1 MKRHHNK
8 AKVLHVA
15 FEVGLMTFGQEVLR
29 SFMVFFRNNC
39 FGFHTEP
46 WRGITKRGYVGEPLR
61 FEWNVRNV
69 DVALFH
75 K

>member
-29 SFMVFFRNNC
+29 SFMVF
-39 FGFHTEP
+39 EP
-46 WRGITKRGYVGEPLR
+46 WCGITKSGYVGEPLR

>member
-1 MKRHHNK
+1 M
-8 AKVLHVA
+8 
-15 FEVGLMTFGQEVLR
+15 
-29 SFMVFFRNNC
+29 
-39 FGFHTEP
+39 HTKP
-46 WRGITKRGYVGEPLR
+46 WRGITKSGYVGEPLR

>member
-1 MKRHHNK
+1 
-8 AKVLHVA
+8 
-15 FEVGLMTFGQEVLR
+15 
-29 SFMVFFRNNC
+29 MVFFRNNY

-46 WRGITKRGYVGEPLR
+46 WRGITESGYVGEPLR

-75 K
+75 E